1 MKNGKF
7 AIIITTILLFVF
19 AFCYSNF
26 INVNKERDSVKF
38 KKEYEALNGVVVDD
52 YYKYQKLDIDSNNPI
67 KYSNYDE
74 IFDVIDNKSGI
85 IYLGFPECPWC
96 RTILPVLFKTANDY
110 KIDTIYYL
118 NILNERDSYEVSD
131 GKLVYSKDSNG
142 KEKKGT
148 KNYFKLLK
156 KLDKF
161 LEDYTVSDKSGKEY
175 EVGEKRLYAPTVVF
189 VKDGEILGI
198 HVSSVDSQ
206 KSGFDKLTKDQKDE
220 LYSIYESYIIKLK
233 NLVCNEKC

>member
-7 AIIITTILLFVF
+7 AIIITTILLFIF

-26 INVNKERDSVKF
+26 INDNKERDSVKF
-38 KKEYEALNGVVVDD
+38 KKEYEALNNTIVND

-67 KYSNYDE
+67 KYSSYEE
-74 IFDVIDNKSGI
+74 IFDVLDNKSGI

-96 RTILPVLFKTANDY
+96 RTVLPILFKAAKDY
-110 KIDTIYYL
+110 KIETIYYL
-118 NILNERDSYEVSD
+118 NILNERDSYEVLE
-131 GKLVYSKDSNG
+131 GKLVYSKDDNG

-148 KNYFKLLK
+148 KNYFKLLE
-156 KLDKF
+156 KLDNF
-161 LEDYTVSDKSGKEY
+161 LDDYVVTDKSGKEY
-175 EVGEKRLYAPTVVF
+175 EVNEKRLYAPTVIF
-189 VKDGEILGI
+189 ARDGKILGI

-220 LYSIYESYIIKLK
+220 LYGIYESYILKLK
-233 NLVCNEKC
+233 DLVCNEKC